1 MLEITLLILLIFT
14 VFFAI
19 QKYNQIKKK
28 TQDFP
33 VELFNKTIK
42 KNNPNSPTKTLHQL
56 ITLIKIVYMKE
67 QLQQQHVLLLYIKN
81 QKIKI
86 EVGDNKIF
94 FNKEVLKKYQK

>member
-1 MLEITLLILLIFT
+1 MLEITLLILLILV

-19 QKYNQIKKK
+19 QKYNQIKKG
-28 TQDFP
+28 TQGFP

-42 KNNPNSPTKTLHQL
+42 ENSPNSPTKTLHQL

-67 QLQQQHVLLLYIKN
+67 QLQQQHILLLYIKN

-86 EVGDNKIF
+86 EVGDNRIF